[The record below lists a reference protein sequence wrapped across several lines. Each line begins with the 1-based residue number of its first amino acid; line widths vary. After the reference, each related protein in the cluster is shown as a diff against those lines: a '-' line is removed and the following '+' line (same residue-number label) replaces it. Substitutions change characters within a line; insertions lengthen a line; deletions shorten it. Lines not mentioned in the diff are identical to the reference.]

1 METLKKN
8 IFTNYTISII
18 EPWIKY
24 LETIRGFGTHTLNAY
39 KRDVLDFLKFCNN
52 EKHNFLAPNKQVIR
66 EYLFNLSERK
76 LSRPTVARR
85 ISSLKNFFK
94 FLLKDKTISTLDV
107 SIFKS
112 PKLKRNFPKSI
123 DSNLVTKALFSLIDE
138 KNDAWI
144 NLRDRAVMLLLYGAG
159 LRISEALSLKKKEA
173 PRGDWLRVLGKGN
186 KYRDVPLLPVI
197 CDGVKDY
204 LDLCPFNVQEDGPLF
219 LGKRGGVLSPRI
231 IQRRVENLRYELGL
245 PSHTT
250 PHALRHAFA
259 THLLSGGA
267 DLRAIQQLL
276 GHSSLSA
283 TQVYSHTSME
293 RIKEVFKNSHPRAK

>member
-1 METLKKN
+1 MK
-8 IFTNYTISII
+8 
-18 EPWIKY
+18 
-24 LETIRGFGTHTLNAY
+24 
-39 KRDVLDFLKFCNN
+39 
-52 EKHNFLAPNKQVIR
+52 
-66 EYLFNLSERK
+66 
-76 LSRPTVARR
+76 
-85 ISSLKNFFK
+85 
-94 FLLKDKTISTLDV
+94 
-107 SIFKS
+107 
-112 PKLKRNFPKSI
+112 
-123 DSNLVTKALFSLIDE
+123 

-204 LDLCPFNVQEDGPLF
+204 LDLCPFKVKEDGPLF

-276 GHSSLSA
+276 GHSSLST
-283 TQVYSHTSME
+283 TQRYTDVNETELLSLHKA
-293 RIKEVFKNSHPRAK
+293 IHPRS

>member
-1 METLKKN
+1 MSSKSISGKLIVFSAPSGSGKTTIVKHLLAQEELNLEFSVSATSREKRGSEVDSKDYYFLSIDDFKQRIKSDDFLEWEEVYRDNFYGTLKTEVERIWALGKHV
-8 IFTNYTISII
+8 IFDI
-18 EPWIKY
+18 
-24 LETIRGFGTHTLNAY
+24 
-39 KRDVLDFLKFCNN
+39 
-52 EKHNFLAPNKQVIR
+52 
-66 EYLFNLSERK
+66 
-76 LSRPTVARR
+76 
-85 ISSLKNFFK
+85 
-94 FLLKDKTISTLDV
+94 DV
-107 SIFKS
+107 SGGLRI
-112 PKLKRNFPKSI
+112 KRNFPKSI

-138 KNDAWI
+138 KNDPWI

-186 KYRDVPLLPVI
+186 KYRDVPLLPII

-276 GHSSLSA
+276 GHSSLST
-283 TQVYSHTSME
+283 TQRYTDVNETELLSLHKA
-293 RIKEVFKNSHPRAK
+293 IHPRS

>member
-1 METLKKN
+1 MVPLKKTLVDKKLSN
-8 IFTNYTISII
+8 IIQVWI
-18 EPWIKY
+18 EY
-24 LETIRGFGTHTLNAY
+24 LQSIRGYGIHTLNAY
-39 KRDVLDFLKFCNN
+39 QRDVFDFIKFC
-52 EKHNFLAPNKQVIR
+52 EMQKHDTLSPDKYIIR
-66 EYLFNLSERK
+66 DYLFNLSERR

-94 FLLKDKTISTLDV
+94 FILKEKIIHSVDV
-107 SIFKS
+107 TIFKS
-112 PKLKRNFPKSI
+112 PKLKRSFPKSI
-123 DSNLVTKALFSLIDE
+123 DSDLVAKALLSLTDE
-138 KNDAWI
+138 KNDLWV

-173 PRGDWLRVLGKGN
+173 PSGDWLRILGKGN

-197 CDGVKDY
+197 CDGIKKY
-204 LDLCPFNVQEDGPLF
+204 LDACPFDVKEEEPLF
-219 LGKRGGVLSPRI
+219 LGKRGGLLSPRI
-231 IQRRVENLRYELGL
+231 IQRRIENLRYTLGM

-276 GHSSLSA
+276 GHSSLST
-283 TQVYSHTSME
+283 TQRYTDVNEAELLTLHKA
-293 RIKEVFKNSHPRAK
+293 IHPRS

>member
-8 IFTNYTISII
+8 SFTDYKINII

-52 EKHNFLAPNKQVIR
+52 EKHNLLAPNKQVIR

-123 DSNLVTKALFSLIDE
+123 DSNLVTKALFSLINE

-276 GHSSLSA
+276 GHSSLST
-283 TQVYSHTSME
+283 TQRYTDVNETELLSLHKA
-293 RIKEVFKNSHPRAK
+293 IHPRS

>member
-8 IFTNYTISII
+8 NFTDYTIGII

-52 EKHNFLAPNKQVIR
+52 EKHTFLAPNKQIIR

-276 GHSSLSA
+276 GHSSLST
-283 TQVYSHTSME
+283 TQRYTDVNETELLSLHKA
-293 RIKEVFKNSHPRAK
+293 IHPRS